1 MAEQI
6 LMPQLG
12 LTMEEGEI
20 SAWKVKEGDK
30 VAKGDVIAEITTD
43 KLTNDLESEFEGTVL
58 KIVAQE
64 GTDIPVK
71 GLLAWI
77 GEEGEEVPSAEE
89 KTAKPAAASS
99 GAASSGAGTPAPA
112 PKKEDKAPAGKT
124 KIVVLGAGPGGYV
137 AAIRAA
143 QLGAEVTVVEKENV
157 GGTCLNVGCI
167 PTKAL
172 LHSGELYRSILK
184 DTKANGI
191 SVGDVSFDWK
201 GVLKNKDK
209 VVKRLVTGVKGLFK
223 KNKIT
228 LVEGLGRPIDGKKVL
243 VEKEDGSTE
252 EITYDK
258 LILATGSR
266 PSIPPIPGVKDNKD
280 CIDSTGALEIEEV
293 PEKFVVVGGGVI
305 GIELANTFANFGSK
319 VTVLE
324 AMPKILPMMDEDQ
337 SVQLMKHLQQDGI
350 DIHVNA
356 KVLEVKKDGGKN
368 IVLVD
373 FDGKEESFEADKIL
387 IAVGR
392 RTETE
397 DLKLDEAGYEND
409 RGRITVNEYLETNIP
424 DVYAVGDCLGQI
436 MLAHVASTMG
446 EIAAENAMGHRKAFS
461 AKTNPSG
468 VYTNPEIAGVGFTEG
483 QLKDKGVDYNVGV
496 FPFAANGK
504 ALIANGGKGE
514 VKILTSKEYGE
525 VLGVHIIG
533 PQATDLIAEAA
544 LMLGLEATADDVND
558 VIHAH
563 PTLAEAIHEAML
575 ATEDRAI
582 HF

>member
-1 MAEQI
+1 MADQI

-20 SAWKVKEGDK
+20 SAWKVQVGDK
-30 VAKGDVIAEITTD
+30 IAVGDVLAEITTD
-43 KLTNDLESEFEGTVL
+43 KLTNDLVSDFEGTVL
-58 KIVAQE
+58 EIVAQE
-64 GTDIPVK
+64 GEDIPVK

-77 GEEGEEVPSAEE
+77 GEEGEQVPGAEAEKAEE
-89 KTAKPAAASS
+89 KPAGPAQ
-99 GAASSGAGTPAPA
+99 APA
-112 PKKEDKAPAGKT
+112 QEKKQTEEPKKSGEKVKV
-124 KIVVLGAGPGGYV
+124 VVLGAGPGGYV

-143 QLGAEVTVVEKENV
+143 QLGAEVTIIEKDKV

-201 GVLKNKDK
+201 GVLANKNK
-209 VVKRLVTGVKGLFK
+209 VVKRLVTGVQGLLK
-223 KNKIT
+223 KNKVK
-228 LVEGLGRPIDGKKVL
+228 LVQGLGRPVDGKKVL
-243 VEKEDGSTE
+243 VEKEDGSQE
-252 EITYDK
+252 EVAYDK

-266 PSIPPIPGVKDNKD
+266 PSIPPIPGVQDNED
-280 CIDSTGALEIEEV
+280 CIDSTGALEIEQV
-293 PEKFVVVGGGVI
+293 PEKLVVVGGGVI
-305 GIELANTFANFGSK
+305 GIELANTFANFGSE

-337 SVQLMKHLQQDGI
+337 SKQLANYLKEDGI
-350 DIHVNA
+350 TIHTDA
-356 KVLEVKKDGGKN
+356 KVLEVKKEGGKN
-368 IVLVD
+368 LVLVD
-373 FDGKEESFEADKIL
+373 LEGKEESFEADKVL
-387 IAVGR
+387 VAVGR

-397 DLKLDEAGYEND
+397 ALHLDEAGLEND
-409 RGRITVNEYLETNIP
+409 RGRITINEYLETSLP
-424 DVYAVGDCLGQI
+424 DVYAVGDCVGQI

-446 EIAAENAMGHRKAFS
+446 EIAAENAMGAKKAFS
-461 AKTNPSG
+461 EKTNPSG
-468 VYTNPEIAGVGFTEG
+468 VYTNPEIAGVGFTEDK
-483 QLKDKGVDYNVGV
+483 LKEKGVDYNVGI

-504 ALIANGGKGE
+504 ALIKNGGKGE
-514 VKILTSKEYGE
+514 VKIFTSKEYGE

-544 LMLGLEATADDVND
+544 LMLGLEATAEDVNE

-563 PTLAEAIHEAML
+563 PTLAEALHEAML
-575 ATEDRAI
+575 ATEGRAI